1 MSFRRSFLRVSVS
14 ILTLGITG
22 CLDKSCPPQ
31 LHVHTSD
38 ETEVATTD
46 RAVTL
51 YQDLSKERQQE
62 FLQALENRS
71 YVIDDTKNEWSST
84 YFVKYK
90 NNYYTATVA
99 VC

>member
-1 MSFRRSFLRVSVS
+1 MSSRRFILRTSVS

-22 CLDKSCPPQ
+22 CLDNSCPPQ

-51 YQDLSKERQQE
+51 HQDLSEERQKE
-62 FLQALENRS
+62 FLQALENGS
-71 YVIDDTKNEWSST
+71 YVIDETKDEWSST